1 MAILIDETKRVLVQ
15 GITGREGRA
24 RTRLMREYGTNVVG
38 GVTPGKGGQ
47 SVLGV
52 PVFNTPQEAVN
63 SLGNIDISVLF
74 VPAAGVKEA
83 AISAIDAG
91 IKLTVLVPDRVPL
104 WDAMEIAAA
113 AKANGAMFLGPNT
126 LGTLSPGKA
135 VVGMIGGRAESARQ
149 WFKPGFPKGVGV
161 ISRSGGMASS
171 TGYYLGQAG
180 VRISTIVHIGGDA
193 VLGVRIPDAALMFE
207 ADPFTEAIV
216 IFGEIGSSQEDEL
229 AKLIVDRKVI
239 KPVIAYIGGKAAR
252 EGTRFSHA
260 GAIIEG
266 GRGTHAGKV
275 KALSEAGATVVDS
288 FGELPDAVVNIL
300 MQMKGQSLMSEA
312 DRKATWN
319 TAITRVEPNRVGV
332 RGYDIAELM
341 GSVSF
346 GAAVYLILTGE
357 LPSPA
362 IARLMDAILVAS
374 IDHGATPPSAL
385 AARTVAS
392 TGATLSAAVA
402 AGIMSINRHHGGAIE
417 DCAQQLKAIADHAT
431 DESISLDEAAVR
443 KLAAMRET
451 GERMPGFGHRYHT
464 KDPRTARLFELAREA
479 GVDGV
484 HMKAARAVE
493 KAFADAKKA
502 LPINVDGAIGAIL
515 ADLGMNLAAFNGIF
529 MIART
534 PGLVAHVIEEQTRE
548 KPMRRID
555 PVNHGYDGPASRNLS
570 PKSSP

>member
-1 MAILIDETKRVLVQ
+1 MAILIDEKKRVLVQ

-38 GVTPGKGGQ
+38 GVTPGKAGQ

-63 SLGNIDISVLF
+63 SLGNIDASVVF
-74 VPAAGVKEA
+74 VPAAGVKDA

-91 IKLTVLVPDRVPL
+91 IKLAVLVPDRVPV

-113 AKANGAMFLGPNT
+113 ANANDAMFLGPNT
-126 LGTLSPGKA
+126 LGALSPGKA

-149 WFKPGFPKGVGV
+149 WFKPGIPKGVGV

-180 VRISTIVHIGGDA
+180 VRISSIVHIGGDA
-193 VLGVRIPDAALMFE
+193 VIGIRLPDAALMFE
-207 ADPFTEAIV
+207 ADPLTEAIV
-216 IFGEIGSSQEDEL
+216 IFGEIGSSQEEEL
-229 AKLIVDRKVI
+229 SQLIVDRKI
-239 KPVIAYIGGKAAR
+239 RKPVIAYIGGKAAR

-275 KALSEAGATVVDS
+275 KALREAGATVVDA
-288 FGELPDAVVNIL
+288 FGELPEAVVTIL
-300 MQMKGQSLMSEA
+300 EQIKGQSLMSEA
-312 DRKATWN
+312 EKKAVWRSG
-319 TAITRVEPNRVGV
+319 ITRIQPNKVAV

-341 GSVSF
+341 GRVSF

-357 LPSPA
+357 LPSA
-362 IARLMDAILVAS
+362 AVARLMDAILVSS

-385 AARTVAS
+385 SARTVAS
-392 TGATLSAAVA
+392 TGATLSASVA

-417 DCAQQLKAIADHAT
+417 DCARQLKAIADSAAR
-431 DESISLDEAAVR
+431 DSICLEEAATR
-443 KLAAMRET
+443 TLRTMSEA
-451 GERMPGFGHRYHT
+451 GERMSGFGHRVHT

-479 GVDGV
+479 GVHGV
-484 HMKAARAVE
+484 HMQAARAVE
-493 KAFADAKKA
+493 KAFSDAKKS

-515 ADLGMNLAAFNGIF
+515 ADLGMSPEAFNGIF

-534 PGLVAHVIEEQTRE
+534 PGLIAHVIEEQTRE
-548 KPMRRID
+548 RPMRRID
-555 PVNHGYDGPASRNLS
+555 PVNHGYDGPPARSLS
-570 PKSSP
+570 DKKS